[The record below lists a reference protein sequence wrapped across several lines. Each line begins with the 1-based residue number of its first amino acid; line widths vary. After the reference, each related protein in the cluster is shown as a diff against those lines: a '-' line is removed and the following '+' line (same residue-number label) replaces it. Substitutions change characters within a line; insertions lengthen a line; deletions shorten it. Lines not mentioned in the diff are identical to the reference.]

1 MPRDFMLEEMV
12 EQPAVLER
20 ILTRTWPVVEALVR
34 EERPER
40 IVLTGSGDSLCAARC
55 GAWALW
61 NLAEDVK
68 DVAAV
73 RPLDLARYRHDL
85 LGPGTWLLA
94 VSASGRTRRVLEAA
108 AVARAAGARILAVTD
123 DAAGPLAEA
132 SDDIL
137 ELCASPPETLGH
149 AGYQD
154 PEARAYVGYHHDVPQ
169 TKTFTASVFVAYATA
184 CALSGRSQEARLS
197 SLRALPGVAESALAG
212 CEASASSASRAVID
226 AETIIFLASGPE
238 VPNAQYGAFKMYEF
252 VRTGLWQEM
261 EEYCHTQYFITGKGT
276 PVVFLAHDALSLE
289 RAGEVAPVLR
299 EVLEAR
305 CILITAGEAAP
316 GFDHVIAVSCEG
328 LRTFCPLIMNL
339 AVQRFAHALARH
351 AGLDTSTFR
360 GGIDAERYVAGSL
373 RTIRG
378 SRIIDAA
385 EVRKPGTG
393 PGRHPDLQD
402 IE

>member
-1 MPRDFMLEEMV
+1 MSRDSMLEEMV

-20 ILTRTWPVVEALVR
+20 ILSRTWPVVEALVR
-34 EERPER
+34 EQRPER

-55 GAWALW
+55 GAWALRDM
-61 NLAEDVK
+61 AKGVK

-73 RPLDLARYRHDL
+73 CPLDLARYRHDL

-108 AVARAAGARILAVTD
+108 AVARAVGSRVLAVTD
-123 DAAGPLAEA
+123 DASGPLAGA
-132 SDDIL
+132 SDDVL
-137 ELCASPPETLGH
+137 ELCASPQEALGR
-149 AGYQD
+149 ADYQA

-184 CALSGRSQEARLS
+184 CALSGRSREAGLA
-197 SLRALPGVAESALAG
+197 SLRALPGIVASVLAG
-212 CEASASSASRAVID
+212 CEAPASSASSAVAD
-226 AETIIFLASGPE
+226 AETLIFLASGDE

-261 EEYCHTQYFITGKGT
+261 EEYCHTQYFITRKGT
-276 PVVFLAHDALSLE
+276 PVIFLAHDALSLE
-289 RAGEVAPVLR
+289 RAGEVAPVLK

-305 CILITAGEAAP
+305 CILITTGESTP

-328 LRTFCPLIMNL
+328 QRTFRPLIMNL

-378 SRIIDAA
+378 SRIIDVA
-385 EVRKPGTG
+385 EVPKPDTASG
-393 PGRHPDLQD
+393 
-402 IE
+402 